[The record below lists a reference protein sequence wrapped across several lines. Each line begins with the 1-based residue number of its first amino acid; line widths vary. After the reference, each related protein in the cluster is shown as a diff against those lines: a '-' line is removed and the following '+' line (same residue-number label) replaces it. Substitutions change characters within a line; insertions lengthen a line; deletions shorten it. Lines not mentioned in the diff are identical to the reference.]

1 VKALLASA
9 LILAGIVPAVAQSAS
24 MTGVSRPPKAKYAA
38 KSEEVCET
46 APAPAPEVPAGLP
59 AALGLVKT
67 AYALRYVDTEAGPG
81 ELAPA
86 TGYLTVHYTG
96 WLASNG
102 QKFDSSY
109 DRGEPITFPVGAHR
123 VIMGWDTGFQGMHV
137 GGKRRLFIPYQL
149 AYGEAGKGPI
159 PSKSDLIFDIELIGV
174 SDQPP
179 APKNSAPASAPAGS
193 PAPPA
198 PQH

>member
-1 VKALLASA
+1 MAAFA
-9 LILAGIVPAVAQSAS
+9 PAFAQ
-24 MTGVSRPPKAKYAA
+24 TGTSTPPAA
-38 KSEEVCET
+38 KPKYVDHYPRKTAECEGE
-46 APAPAPEVPAGLP
+46 PAPAVPAGLP
-59 AALGLVKT
+59 PAVGLVKT
-67 AYALRYVDTEAGPG
+67 GYALRYIDTEDGPG

-123 VIMGWDTGFQGMHV
+123 VIMGWDTGFTGMHV

-149 AYGEAGKGPI
+149 AYGDQGKGPI
-159 PSKSDLIFDIELIGV
+159 PPKADLIFDVELISV

-179 APKNSAPASAPAGS
+179 AAKATAPAAAAADKPAE
-193 PAPPA
+193 PPTS
-198 PQH
+198 H

>member
-1 VKALLASA
+1 
-9 LILAGIVPAVAQSAS
+9 

-38 KSEEVCET
+38 KSEEVRET
-46 APAPAPEVPAGLP
+46 ASAPAPEVPAGLP

-123 VIMGWDTGFQGMHV
+123 VIMGWDTGFQGMHI
-137 GGKRRLFIPYQL
+137 GGKRRLFVPYQL
-149 AYGEAGKGPI
+149 AYGELGNPPRMPAKAN
-159 PSKSDLIFDIELIGV
+159 LIFDVEFISQ
-174 SDQPP
+174 SDTPPEQPKQPAPPP
-179 APKNSAPASAPAGS
+179 AP
-193 PAPPA
+193 PPR
-198 PQH
+198 PRPRS

>member
-1 VKALLASA
+1 VKALLVST
-9 LILAGIVPAVAQSAS
+9 LIVAVTMPACAQQ
-24 MTGVSRPPKAKYAA
+24 MTGVSKPPRSKAAIA
-38 KSEEVCET
+38 KTESTCE
-46 APAPAPEVPAGLP
+46 AGPQAPAGLP
-59 AALGLVKT
+59 PAPGLVKT
-67 AYALRYVDTEAGPG
+67 GYALRYVDTESGPG

-86 TGYLTVHYTG
+86 SGYLTVHYTG

-109 DRGEPITFPVGAHR
+109 DRGEPITFPIGAHK
-123 VIMGWDTGFQGMHV
+123 VIMGWDTGFAGMHV

-149 AYGEAGKGPI
+149 AYGEQGKGPI
-159 PSKSDLIFDIELIGV
+159 PPRSDLIFDIELIGA

-179 APKNSAPASAPAGS
+179 AAKGAAPAAGQSAPAKPAT
-193 PAPPA
+193 AT

>member
-1 VKALLASA
+1 
-9 LILAGIVPAVAQSAS
+9 
-24 MTGVSRPPKAKYAA
+24 MTGVSKPPRAKTAA
-38 KSEEVCET
+38 RTDCPCE
-46 APAPAPEVPAGLP
+46 AEPEVPAGLP
-59 AALGLVKT
+59 AALGPVKS
-67 AYALRYVDTEAGPG
+67 AYALRYIDTEAGPG
-81 ELAPA
+81 DLAPS

-109 DRGEPITFPVGAHR
+109 DRGEPITFPIGAHR
-123 VIMGWDTGFQGMHV
+123 VIMGWDTGFQGMRV

-159 PSKSDLIFDIELIGV
+159 PPKSDLIFDVELIGA

-179 APKNSAPASAPAGS
+179 VPKTAVAPAAQ
-193 PAPPA
+193 PAPTGNPAA

>member
-9 LILAGIVPAVAQSAS
+9 LILAGIVPAVAQSTS
-24 MTGVSRPPKAKYAA
+24 MTGVSKPPKAKAVA
-38 KSEEVCET
+38 KTECPCEE
-46 APAPAPEVPAGLP
+46 APEVPAGLP

-67 AYALRYVDTEAGPG
+67 AYTLRYIDTEAGPG

-86 TGYLTVHYTG
+86 SGTLTVHYTG

-102 QKFDSSY
+102 QKFDSSH

-149 AYGEAGKGPI
+149 AYGEQGKGPI
-159 PSKSDLIFDIELIGV
+159 PPKSDLIFDVELIGA

-179 APKNSAPASAPAGS
+179 AAKVAAPAAGQAAPAK
-193 PAPPA
+193 PATEN